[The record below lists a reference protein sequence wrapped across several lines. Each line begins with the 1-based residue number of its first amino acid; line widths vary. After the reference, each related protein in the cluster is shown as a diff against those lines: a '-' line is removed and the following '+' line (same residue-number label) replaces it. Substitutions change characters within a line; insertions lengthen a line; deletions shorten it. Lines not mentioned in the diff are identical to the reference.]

1 MANRYR
7 IPATLCGTVRL
18 DHYGG
23 RWESKEF
30 SYRIT
35 DEQHDQIHGDRWELI
50 QFVKTKT
57 KTKAKRPQELPPQWD
72 DTLTIKYTFGRE
84 QTARQPEF
92 VDAEGRALTRE
103 ELAALKAG
111 SKVILTIDQKP
122 FVFDTQVGKTVH
134 ARVGTTLYVTKV
146 EVVGLE
152 RKREQLSPV
161 AMHRSMTPT
170 NPMERTLSDLVGS
183 AVVFD
188 LQQLIENYLP
198 VVGSEGRN
206 QLIETIRQEA
216 NEYLDQERI

>member
-7 IPATLCGTVRL
+7 IPTTLCGTVRV
-18 DHYGG
+18 DQYGG
-23 RWESKEF
+23 KWETKEF

-35 DEQHDQIHGDRWELI
+35 DDQHDRIHGDRWELI
-50 QFVKTKT
+50 QWVKT
-57 KTKAKRPQELPPQWD
+57 KTKAKRPQEIPPAYD
-72 DTLTIKYTFGRE
+72 NGVIKYSFGRE
-84 QTARQPEF
+84 QTARRPEF
-92 VDAEGRALTRE
+92 VDAEGRALTQE

>member
-7 IPATLCGTVRL
+7 IPTTLCGTVRL

-30 SYRIT
+30 SYRIN
-35 DEQHDQIHGDRWELI
+35 DDQHDLIHGDRWELI
-50 QFVKTKT
+50 QWAKS

-72 DTLTIKYTFGRE
+72 DSLTIKYTFGKE
-84 QTARQPEF
+84 QTNRQPEF
-92 VDAEGRALTRE
+92 VGADGRALTQE
-103 ELAALKAG
+103 ALAALKAG
-111 SKVILTIDQKP
+111 AKVILTIDQKP

-146 EVVGLE
+146 EVLGLE
-152 RKREQLSPV
+152 RKRERRSPV
-161 AMHRSMTPT
+161 AMPQPMTTT
-170 NPMERTLSDLVGS
+170 NTMERTLTELVGS

-188 LQQLIENYLP
+188 LQQMLETYLP
-198 VVGSEGRN
+198 VVGNEGRN